1 MQAKQKYHEPIE
13 IQNVWRKNTC
23 NPMQTHVEHEETKD
37 LAKETTTIVYSTR
50 KKPTNQAICT
60 EWQMGP
66 ETHNQH
72 TQNKERQV
80 NNRQINS

>member
-1 MQAKQKYHEPIE
+1 
-13 IQNVWRKNTC
+13 
-23 NPMQTHVEHEETKD
+23 MQTHVEHEETKD